1 MAERELIY
9 RIKFVKDAASETVL
23 RGIAKEGIE
32 AERLIERTSIRRRK
46 AADDGA
52 REAKRE
58 ADARIKEEQR
68 AARELER
75 IQQRQERDRQ
85 RAEREAQRLSQRQ
98 AREAEKL
105 QQAETREREKAARE
119 AQRIQQRTAK
129 EQASLLRQQEREQAL
144 ATRRAEQEAAKEAKA
159 KEKAA
164 RDAAKAHEREAKK
177 AADAERRER
186 AAATAAANAE
196 QAKLGRIAETSQ
208 ARLLG
213 ARKQLAGA
221 FAESTE
227 GVMRLTRGFVALE
240 LVGEKDL
247 ETLARSLVKL
257 QAGIDIVAG
266 GMKLW
271 MKSAEAVKAYR
282 DAVQAAAVAESA
294 LAALRLRSGA
304 GQAAGNVGGAVTS
317 AAGAVTPGLAA
328 KTAAGGTAATV
339 GGGAAVGAGGT
350 VLAFLAAVA
359 SSGAALKILY
369 ETVTGNARAHDSWSM
384 KIATWEVKFAE
395 FAKIVDV
402 GSKTVEAAE
411 ERRAALLDQIARR
424 EARAEIMAPLAS
436 RGLSTQ
442 QAIEDA
448 TARFGRTEQFRPA
461 ELGVFRQTAER
472 QFRETGVALSGASR
486 QVERGVLLERQE
498 QLAARIAKLA
508 EDRFDTERQ
517 LRDKAK
523 QGAEEQLRLRREEL
537 DTVRDQLKERRE
549 SLMSAAERFGQL
561 SPQEQAR
568 AVMAQQKAQR
578 SGPQSLTKEERQT
591 LRGIG
596 LSGTTAAARTGDI
609 LDAERAGFSRF
620 FGAEERRDIAQL
632 GQQER
637 RTTLKIEGQR
647 ELLIR
652 IEQDEQR
659 AVQQAATEIA
669 DLVKQREDAITSR
682 IKEEVKNR
690 LAELNRNQTTVQR
703 QRAAAAQ

>member
-9 RIKFVKDAASETVL
+9 RIKFVQDQASATIL
-23 RGIAKEGIE
+23 RGLTKEGIE
-32 AERLIERTSIRRRK
+32 VEKTLERTTLRRRK
-46 AADDGA
+46 AADDDS
-52 REAKRE
+52 REAKRA
-58 ADARIKEEQR
+58 ADSRIREE
-68 AARELER
+68 
-75 IQQRQERDRQ
+75 Q
-85 RAEREAQRLSQRQ
+85 RAEREAERSRQRQ
-98 AREAEKL
+98 AREAARL
-105 QQAETREREKAARE
+105 QQVETREREKTARE
-119 AQRIQQRTAK
+119 AMRIQQKT
-129 EQASLLRQQEREQAL
+129 ERDAAI
-144 ATRRAEQEAAKEAKA
+144 ATRRAEAEAAKEAKA

-164 RDAAKAHEREAKK
+164 RDAAKAAEREAKR
-177 AADAERRER
+177 AADAEARER
-186 AAATAAANAE
+186 GRVTAAAAAE
-196 QAKLGRIAETSQ
+196 QARLERIAETSQ
-208 ARLLG
+208 ARMLA
-213 ARKQLAGA
+213 ARKTLAGA

-227 GVMRLTRGFVALE
+227 GVMRMTRGFVALE

-247 ETLARSLVKL
+247 ESLARGLVEL
-257 QAGIDIVAG
+257 QAATDLVMG
-266 GMKLW
+266 GVKVWMKL
-271 MKSAEAVKAYR
+271 AEGVKAYR
-282 DAVQAAAVAESA
+282 DAVNAARTADAAWRAQRLGSA
-294 LAALRLRSGA
+294 GVTTA
-304 GQAAGNVGGAVTS
+304 GSVTS
-317 AAGAVTPGLAA
+317 AVAA

-395 FAKIVDV
+395 FARVVDV
-402 GSKTVEAAE
+402 GSKKVESAE
-411 ERRAALLDQIARR
+411 SRRAALLDQIARR
-424 EARAEIMAPLAS
+424 EERAQILAPLAN
-436 RGLSTQ
+436 RGLATQ

-461 ELGVFRQTAER
+461 ELGIFRQTAER
-472 QFRETGVALSGASR
+472 QFRETGVALAGATSPT
-486 QVERGVLLERQE
+486 ERGVLLERQAD
-498 QLAARIAKLA
+498 LAARITKLA

-523 QGAEEQLRLRREEL
+523 QGAEEQLRIRREEL
-537 DTVRDQLKERRE
+537 QTVRDQLKERRE

-568 AVMAQQKAQR
+568 AIAVQQKAQR
-578 SGPQSLTKEERQT
+578 VGPEGLSREERQT

-596 LSGTTAAARTGDI
+596 LSGTTAAARAGDI
-609 LDAERAGFSRF
+609 LQAERAGFSRF

-632 GQQER
+632 STQER
-637 RTTLKIEGQR
+637 KTTLKIEGQR

-659 AVQQAATEIA
+659 AVSQAATEIA

-682 IKEEVKNR
+682 IKEEVKLR

-703 QRAAAAQ
+703 QRAAATQ